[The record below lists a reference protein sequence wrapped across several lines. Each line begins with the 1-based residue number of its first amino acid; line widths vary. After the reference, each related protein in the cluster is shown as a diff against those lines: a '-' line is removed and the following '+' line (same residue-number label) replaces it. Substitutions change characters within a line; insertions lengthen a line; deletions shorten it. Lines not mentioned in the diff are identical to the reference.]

1 MFVMLFRRAVAAAFV
16 LACVL
21 QATPH
26 LSAWGFDAHH
36 YVTGRAL
43 DLLPPALKPF
53 FDKHRDFIVAH
64 SIDPDL
70 WRNAGFEEEPPR
82 HFVDMDVYG
91 PAPFTALPRDFDAAV
106 ARHGKDFVLKNGTLP
121 WRGQEFYD
129 KLVKAFTDVR
139 NNRPYAADNLVFY
152 VAILSHYA
160 GDAHVPFHAALNY
173 DGQLTNQHGI
183 HSRFESELF
192 ARTRT
197 RFTVTPPPVAPIAG
211 SARDYLF
218 DTLVTSF
225 SFVDGILKADAAA
238 IGTATDYDDAYFAR
252 FEVAARPVLERRLG
266 DSITA
271 VASLITQAWEQAG
284 KPEMPLNPPRTV
296 RKRRVPPAP

>member
-1 MFVMLFRRAVAAAFV
+1 MSAFPTIERIE
-16 LACVL
+16 L
-21 QATPH
+21 H
-26 LSAWGFDAHH
+26 
-36 YVTGRAL
+36 AL
-43 DLLPPALKPF
+43 
-53 FDKHRDFIVAH
+53 
-64 SIDPDL
+64 
-70 WRNAGFEEEPPR
+70 
-82 HFVDMDVYG
+82 
-91 PAPFTALPRDFDAAV
+91 
-106 ARHGKDFVLKNGTLP
+106 
-121 WRGQEFYD
+121 
-129 KLVKAFTDVR
+129 
-139 NNRPYAADNLVFY
+139 
-152 VAILSHYA
+152 
-160 GDAHVPFHAALNY
+160 HVPFHAALNY